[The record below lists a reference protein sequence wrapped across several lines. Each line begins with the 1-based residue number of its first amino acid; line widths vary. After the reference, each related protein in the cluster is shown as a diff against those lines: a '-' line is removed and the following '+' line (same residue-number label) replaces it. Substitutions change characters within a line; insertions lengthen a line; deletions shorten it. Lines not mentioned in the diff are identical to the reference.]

1 MYGLKPIGTSRTTAY
16 NSLDNL
22 RILVRALHCTVGA
35 APITSSRAQEA
46 HNHAGDWEE
55 IQPSA
60 RTHKSERP
68 RCLAGPSS
76 QPNQTSWAWA
86 AGPAPDHDA
95 AAALYFSAF
104 QRVAR
109 TPQREGR
116 KRPAGGRQAARRV
129 SRFSAAAVRIRW
141 RIHCGRWEGG

>member
-76 QPNQTSWAWA
+76 QPNQL
-86 AGPAPDHDA
+86 G
-95 AAALYFSAF
+95 LGGGRG
-104 QRVAR
+104 QRRTMTPPPRFISRRSNGDAR
-109 TPQREGR
+109 TPQRDREGR
-116 KRPAGGRQAARRV
+116 RQPARRGLQV
-129 SRFSAAAVRIRW
+129 LGSGGESSLENSLRRL
-141 RIHCGRWEGG
+141 GRWV